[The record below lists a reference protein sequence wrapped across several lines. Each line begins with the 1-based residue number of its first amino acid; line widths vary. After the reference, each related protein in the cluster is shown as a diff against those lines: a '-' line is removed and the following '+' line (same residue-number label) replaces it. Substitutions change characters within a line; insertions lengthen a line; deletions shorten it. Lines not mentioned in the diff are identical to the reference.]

1 MASKKKEV
9 QLQMVILNQ
18 TQWEDMLLNKGLT
31 VVDVYQAWCG
41 PCKAVVNLF
50 RKLKNEYG
58 EDDLLHF
65 AVAEAD
71 NITSLLPFKDKCEP
85 AFVFCM
91 NGKMIDL
98 VKGANGPLL
107 CRKIIHMIEQER
119 KIIAGEVARPEII
132 ISALANKCMCVGG
145 GVLQMQELVI
155 IEEKESDEEL
165 EEEEAEGKYYLYV
178 IKVMHTAVF
187 LEEEKYTVVIIKP
200 DAVAEGKVEEIK
212 QMITNAGFVI
222 LAEEEKALT
231 DEQVRDFYQQKSEE
245 PEFEDFVSFMLS
257 GPCYV
262 LIVSEGKH
270 EVMPLVEHLEEGEEE
285 EEQQSE
291 EQDMLGAEKAEPLK
305 IEKPTS
311 VKGIL
316 ESQAILNL
324 CDVQDSVEE
333 ASRQLAFFFPDFAKA
348 KKGPAVERTLAL
360 IRPALFQERRESILK
375 RIEEEGFEIAMQ
387 KEINLSEEQARLFY
401 KEHEDQDY
409 FPAILEEMTSG
420 PTLALALVRE
430 NAIQKWRGLLGPK
443 TVEEAKE
450 QCPTCLR
457 AEFAIG
463 SASINQLH
471 GSSTADEAAKELEF
485 FFPVENTLAVIK
497 PSALEEHKDEILKE
511 VKDAGFII
519 SEMKETQITP
529 EMAAQFYKGHEGK
542 PFFDDLVSYMSNGPS
557 VVMVLTKENAV
568 EEWRKLMGPTDPV
581 KAKETHPDSL
591 RAKFAKDILRNA
603 VHGSSNAD
611 HAVESI
617 NFIFGDVDLESLKRK
632 YLQERKPSTEIGFLQ
647 LELIIPHP
655 TLWDDHEEIL
665 SSVVVTVLQGPV
677 ECYHVTPQ
685 SSLKAEHAQSS
696 QSLFIGLCFQT
707 LDHPWSLPLNPFQ
720 LVCFFLKLGTQNWT
734 QYSS

>member
-119 KIIAGEVARPEII
+119 KIIAGEVARPE
-132 ISALANKCMCVGG
+132 
-145 GVLQMQELVI
+145 MQELVI

-165 EEEEAEGKYYLYV
+165 EEEEAE
-178 IKVMHTAVF
+178 
-187 LEEEKYTVVIIKP
+187 EEEKYTVVIIKP

-212 QMITNAGFVI
+212 QMVKNTFLKRVNTSCCEHCLNLMANITLKITNAGFVI

-632 YLQERKPSTEIGFLQ
+632 Y
-647 LELIIPHP
+647 
-655 TLWDDHEEIL
+655 
-665 SSVVVTVLQGPV
+665 VYV
-677 ECYHVTPQ
+677 
-685 SSLKAEHAQSS
+685 
-696 QSLFIGLCFQT
+696 
-707 LDHPWSLPLNPFQ
+707 
-720 LVCFFLKLGTQNWT
+720 
-734 QYSS
+734 

>member
-1 MASKKKEV
+1 R
-9 QLQMVILNQ
+9 MVILNQ

-119 KIIAGEVARPEII
+119 KIIAGEVARPEVTQPGLG
-132 ISALANKCMCVGG
+132 ISIFSKICACL
-145 GVLQMQELVI
+145 L
-155 IEEKESDEEL
+155 
-165 EEEEAEGKYYLYV
+165 
-178 IKVMHTAVF
+178 F
-187 LEEEKYTVVIIKP
+187 LTL
-200 DAVAEGKVEEIK
+200 
-212 QMITNAGFVI
+212 MTNSPGFPPF
-222 LAEEEKALT
+222 
-231 DEQVRDFYQQKSEE
+231 Q

-305 IEKPTS
+305 IEN

-632 YLQERKPSTEIGFLQ
+632 Y
-647 LELIIPHP
+647 
-655 TLWDDHEEIL
+655 
-665 SSVVVTVLQGPV
+665 VYV
-677 ECYHVTPQ
+677 
-685 SSLKAEHAQSS
+685 
-696 QSLFIGLCFQT
+696 
-707 LDHPWSLPLNPFQ
+707 
-720 LVCFFLKLGTQNWT
+720 
-734 QYSS
+734 